1 MSSPLQDDVP
11 GDAGTE
17 APTRQIEPGIDVE
30 GTMIGPYR
38 LLEPIGQGGMGEVWL
53 AEQKHPVR
61 RRVAIKLIK
70 AGMDTREVVARFES
84 ERQAL
89 ALMDHPAIAKVFEAG
104 STEQGRPYFVMEY
117 VTGIA
122 ITDYC
127 DKHKLNTQQRL
138 ELFIRVCEGV
148 QHAHQKAILHR
159 DLKPSN
165 ILVGEIDGKPMPK
178 IIDFGVAKATS
189 HRLTAAT
196 LFTQVGALIGT
207 PAYMSP
213 EQADSAGQD
222 VDTRTDVYSLGVV
235 LYELL
240 VGALP
245 LDFSKVPLNQISRTL
260 REQDAPRPSSKLR
273 TLGEQSSVVAQNRSA
288 DPPTLVRQLRG
299 DLDAITLKALEK
311 DRARRYATPSELAD
325 DIGRYLHNEPVM
337 ARPAS
342 AGYRARKYARRHRI
356 GVAVAAAV
364 VMLLISFAVVQAFQ
378 LQRITRERDRANRIA
393 EFMTGMFDGSAVRI
407 NSITALL
414 DKASKEIDLRLSRD
428 PELEAQMMHRM
439 GNVYY
444 NLGGYSQA
452 QSLLTRAIDVRRRVL
467 GLENPDTLSSM
478 SLLGLILAYQGGH
491 LAEAEK
497 LTRETLDIRRRV
509 LGPQHP
515 DTLKS
520 MSYLAFV
527 LSAGGQYTEAEKLAR
542 ETLDTQRRVLGPQ
555 HPDTLQSMNQL
566 AINIFMGEGRLAE
579 AEKLTR
585 ETLDIQRRVLGP
597 EDPNT
602 VATMGALAVDL
613 SYEGRNAEA
622 EKLIRETLDIQRRI
636 LGAEHPVTLQ
646 SMYWLAHINLNE
658 GRNAEAEKLIRET
671 LDVQRRILGAEH
683 VFTLDSMKNLGTA
696 LSREGHN
703 FEAEKFLRE
712 TLDIFR
718 RVYGADNLDTADT
731 IYILACAVARAGQ
744 REKALSLLREA
755 IDHGLDPVTGLGIDK
770 APDLKSLHGDPR
782 FTTLVAHAK
791 EQAAAAQKPK

>member
-1 MSSPLQDDVP
+1 
-11 GDAGTE
+11 
-17 APTRQIEPGIDVE
+17 
-30 GTMIGPYR
+30 
-38 LLEPIGQGGMGEVWL
+38 
-53 AEQKHPVR
+53 
-61 RRVAIKLIK
+61 
-70 AGMDTREVVARFES
+70 
-84 ERQAL
+84 
-89 ALMDHPAIAKVFEAG
+89 
-104 STEQGRPYFVMEY
+104 
-117 VTGIA
+117 
-122 ITDYC
+122 
-127 DKHKLNTQQRL
+127 
-138 ELFIRVCEGV
+138 
-148 QHAHQKAILHR
+148 
-159 DLKPSN
+159 
-165 ILVGEIDGKPMPK
+165 
-178 IIDFGVAKATS
+178 
-189 HRLTAAT
+189 
-196 LFTQVGALIGT
+196 
-207 PAYMSP
+207 MSP

-622 EKLIRETLDIQRRI
+622 EKLIRETLD
-636 LGAEHPVTLQ
+636 
-646 SMYWLAHINLNE
+646 
-658 GRNAEAEKLIRET
+658 
-671 LDVQRRILGAEH
+671 VQRRILGAEH

-703 FEAEKFLRE
+703 YEAEKFLRE